1 MIINDLYRKFASC
14 HVLWRLILLNV
25 GAIVLLRLVWI
36 VSEMCGSPA
45 VNLLQWVGVPSQG
58 GLLLS
63 RPWTPLTYMFAHF
76 SLIHIFVNMLW
87 LYWVGKLFL
96 HYFNTKQLV
105 ALYVLGGLGGALI
118 YVGGY
123 ALLPI
128 SNALSTPLIG
138 ASASVFAIALA
149 IAVYAP
155 NHKIRFFFFIEPFS
169 LKWLVAVMVVMMFLG
184 NGTEMVGS
192 HLAHLGGALVG
203 VLYGWQMQKGH
214 DITAWLNQ
222 CFDAIANM
230 ANRFKRAPGQPIG
243 GTKFRGSASASSASS
258 PRQAPSEQEIDIILA
273 KLKRSGYGA
282 LTEHE
287 KAILFQ
293 ASQK

>member
-1 MIINDLYRKFASC
+1 M
-14 HVLWRLILLNV
+14 
-25 GAIVLLRLVWI
+25 
-36 VSEMCGSPA
+36 
-45 VNLLQWVGVPSQG
+45 
-58 GLLLS
+58 
-63 RPWTPLTYMFAHF
+63 
-76 SLIHIFVNMLW
+76 
-87 LYWVGKLFL
+87 
-96 HYFNTKQLV
+96 
-105 ALYVLGGLGGALI
+105 LGGLGGALI

-128 SNALSTPLIG
+128 SNASSTPLIG

-155 NHKIRFFFFIEPFS
+155 NHKSRFFFFIEPFS

-192 HLAHLGGALVG
+192 HLAHLGGAIVG

-293 ASQK
+293 ASRK